1 MDNDKP
7 SPIFPSC
14 NNCIHLNVCSA
25 IKASKAIKE
34 QWTLEYPYVT
44 LPDSLFDLAKYCVHY
59 LPANDV
65 KFLPK
70 EKQEFG
76 V

>member
-34 QWTLEYPYVT
+34 QFALEYNYVK
-44 LPDSLFDLAKYCVHY
+44 LPDTLFDLAKYCSNY
-59 LPANDV
+59 
-65 KFLPK
+65 LPK

-76 V
+76 I